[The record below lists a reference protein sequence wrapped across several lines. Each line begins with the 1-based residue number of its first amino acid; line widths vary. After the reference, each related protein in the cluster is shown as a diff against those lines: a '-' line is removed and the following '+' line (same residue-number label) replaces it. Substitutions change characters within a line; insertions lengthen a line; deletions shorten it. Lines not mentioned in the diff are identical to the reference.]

1 MKKKPGLHFLA
12 KGKGIRRLIMVIKLT
27 VFISLFFSVN
37 LLALENSLKT
47 RFTYD
52 FTGMTVR
59 EVFQV
64 LEQQSKFRFFYNE
77 DFKTIDKI
85 VDLNVKDENVEG
97 ILDKIFSGSDITYKV
112 LENNL
117 IVLTVK
123 QNLQQYTV
131 AGRVMDATTAIPL
144 PGVNVIEKGTTNG
157 TVTDVGG
164 NYSLIVSNENAILVY
179 SYMGYLPEET
189 SIAGRTVIDIGLVED
204 ITVLE
209 EVVVIGYGSV
219 TKRELTGAVSSVDQ
233 KDFNPGAV
241 TDALQLV
248 QGKVAGLSITKI
260 DGGDP
265 TKGYEITLR
274 GATSIN
280 GTTNP
285 LVVIDGIPGGSLEA
299 IAPDDI
305 ESFSILKDGSAAAIY
320 GTRGTNGVILVTTR
334 HGAKGKV
341 NVEYSTRF
349 YTENVLNRIEVL
361 DSTEYLA
368 LRDSFAVSKIATKR
382 TRAKGMVNY
391 GADTDWFDE
400 ILQTPF
406 SQNHHLALDGG
417 MEKTNY
423 RISFDYSDQDG
434 ILLNSHKQELRVIAS
449 VQQNALNDKVKFNI
463 QLGLTDNK
471 NNPVDYNAVRQ
482 TIQRNPT
489 EPVRND
495 DGSFFEFPGAWQYD
509 NPVGV
514 LTERV
519 VDNAGSRLFGNL
531 GVDVYLTK
539 SIKINATGGMNRYR
553 QLNGFF
559 MPSYSYPMETAGI
572 DGSANRWAGNNF
584 TKTFESTLEWKKT
597 YGSHNLAVL
606 GGYAYEY
613 YMREEFYASTGNF
626 ITDDVLYNNLA
637 LGSFLSEGRAEMTS
651 YKGESILSG
660 FFARGSYSYGNKYF
674 LSASLRREGSSKFGA
689 NNKWGTFPA
698 VSVAWDISQEEFFK
712 PVAGVIEFLKLR
724 AGYGVTGNQGLD
736 EYYIPII
743 RYGQDIGF
751 FYYNGMQVRGYVPIS
766 NANPNLKWETK
777 AEYNIGIDWL
787 SLNSRLGGTVDYY
800 IRDTRDLLEEYDV
813 PVPPNLSSQMWANV
827 GSMRNSGVEFTINAT
842 PVKKSKLSW
851 DFNLILDYRKNKVLS
866 IQNDYYKLEYR
877 NIGDVRAPGI
887 SAWTHRLEDGEPMG
901 NINN

>member
-131 AGRVMDATTAIPL
+131 AGRVIDATTAIPL

-341 NVEYSTRF
+341 NVE
-349 YTENVLNRIEVL
+349 
-361 DSTEYLA
+361 
-368 LRDSFAVSKIATKR
+368 
-382 TRAKGMVNY
+382 
-391 GADTDWFDE
+391 
-400 ILQTPF
+400 
-406 SQNHHLALDGG
+406 
-417 MEKTNY
+417 
-423 RISFDYSDQDG
+423 
-434 ILLNSHKQELRVIAS
+434 
-449 VQQNALNDKVKFNI
+449 
-463 QLGLTDNK
+463 
-471 NNPVDYNAVRQ
+471 
-482 TIQRNPT
+482 
-489 EPVRND
+489 
-495 DGSFFEFPGAWQYD
+495 
-509 NPVGV
+509 
-514 LTERV
+514 
-519 VDNAGSRLFGNL
+519 
-531 GVDVYLTK
+531 
-539 SIKINATGGMNRYR
+539 
-553 QLNGFF
+553 
-559 MPSYSYPMETAGI
+559 
-572 DGSANRWAGNNF
+572 
-584 TKTFESTLEWKKT
+584 
-597 YGSHNLAVL
+597 
-606 GGYAYEY
+606 
-613 YMREEFYASTGNF
+613 
-626 ITDDVLYNNLA
+626 
-637 LGSFLSEGRAEMTS
+637 
-651 YKGESILSG
+651 
-660 FFARGSYSYGNKYF
+660 
-674 LSASLRREGSSKFGA
+674 
-689 NNKWGTFPA
+689 
-698 VSVAWDISQEEFFK
+698 
-712 PVAGVIEFLKLR
+712 
-724 AGYGVTGNQGLD
+724 
-736 EYYIPII
+736 
-743 RYGQDIGF
+743 
-751 FYYNGMQVRGYVPIS
+751 
-766 NANPNLKWETK
+766 
-777 AEYNIGIDWL
+777 
-787 SLNSRLGGTVDYY
+787 
-800 IRDTRDLLEEYDV
+800 
-813 PVPPNLSSQMWANV
+813 
-827 GSMRNSGVEFTINAT
+827 
-842 PVKKSKLSW
+842 
-851 DFNLILDYRKNKVLS
+851 
-866 IQNDYYKLEYR
+866 
-877 NIGDVRAPGI
+877 
-887 SAWTHRLEDGEPMG
+887 
-901 NINN
+901 